1 MFLLHFAKTFV
12 QQTSTKAYEVAATVV
27 KKKKKS
33 GVKPTPFSDKEF
45 KSALSTFTVRL
56 GENSM

>member
-27 KKKKKS
+27 KKKS
-33 GVKPTPFSDKEF
+33 GGNPTPFSDKEF